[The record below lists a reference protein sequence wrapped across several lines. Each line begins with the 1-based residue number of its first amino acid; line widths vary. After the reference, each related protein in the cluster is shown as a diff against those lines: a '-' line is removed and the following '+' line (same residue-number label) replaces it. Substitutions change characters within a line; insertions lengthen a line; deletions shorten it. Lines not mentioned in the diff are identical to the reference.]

1 MTWQAAAVGAQRLL
15 HCAFQATKS
24 EKCQGN
30 FFTVFHMQ
38 RGQEEGEKKPHAAFK
53 AGKEANWS
61 TILRTRAPR
70 LRREGRLLCSPCGWL
85 TPDPEKPVPQTAETC
100 SSSSSSVEN
109 PGDW

>member
-1 MTWQAAAVGAQRLL
+1 MMWQAATVGARRLL

-38 RGQEEGEKKPHAAFK
+38 RGKEEGEKKPHAAFK

-61 TILRTRAPR
+61 TILRM
-70 LRREGRLLCSPCGWL
+70 
-85 TPDPEKPVPQTAETC
+85 
-100 SSSSSSVEN
+100 
-109 PGDW
+109 